1 MPVNSAVTASP
12 PPHFGHGWMWV
23 EWKSSLTDS
32 LSHTHTYL
40 LLLFSPSPPPPS
52 PLLLTHTFSLSHQCV
67 TVHVKTFSSIV
78 LPLSLSF
85 VPPLE
90 PHSRFSV
97 QSNNSCFHWLGSP
110 CRFLSEI
117 SCTELISVEGEK
129 RKLFWVLL
137 LLLCFF
143 KYIFFYTLSWLQYE
157 WAGATLTLKKQNSQ
171 LCRLGGKRKTET
183 KTTVAMKS

>member
-1 MPVNSAVTASP
+1 MDV
-12 PPHFGHGWMWV
+12 GGV
-23 EWKSSLTDS
+23 EVISDWLS
-32 LSHTHTYL
+32 LSHTHL
-40 LLLFSPSPPPPS
+40 LTSAVLTLTPLPPS
-52 PLLLTHTFSLSHQCV
+52 PLLLTHTFILSHQCV

-137 LLLCFF
+137 LCFF
-143 KYIFFYTLSWLQYE
+143 KYIYFLYTVM
-157 WAGATLTLKKQNSQ
+157 ATIWVSGSNLDFKK
-171 LCRLGGKRKTET
+171 T
-183 KTTVAMKS
+183 KQSVM

>member
-1 MPVNSAVTASP
+1 MDV
-12 PPHFGHGWMWV
+12 GGV
-23 EWKSSLTDS
+23 EVISDWLS
-32 LSHTHTYL
+32 LSHTLTY
-40 LLLFSPSPPPPS
+40 FCCSHPPPS

-137 LLLCFF
+137 LCFF
-143 KYIFFYTLSWLQYE
+143 KYIYFLYTVM
-157 WAGATLTLKKQNSQ
+157 ATIWVSGSNLDFKK
-171 LCRLGGKRKTET
+171 T
-183 KTTVAMKS
+183 KQSVM